1 MVYFV
6 KLCNSYLS
14 CFLRLNCAFDKKGI
28 ASTLMFVIFLLA
40 SYSKAMILITT
51 KTKLNIKGLFL
62 KHSRTMLNWL
72 ILNDQESR
80 KKTCNNRQVKMMI
93 QWGFFLNRHDF
104 LNVALQCGFFMNRLT
119 KTQTYM
125 LSWNHCTKI
134 NLRKAARF
142 V

>member
-40 SYSKAMILITT
+40 SYSKHNSYNHKDKI
-51 KTKLNIKGLFL
+51 KHKGLFL

-93 QWGFFLNRHDF
+93 QCGFFLNRHDF